1 MRKVQGFASNQAK
14 GFVYSAQYDVAV
26 ASQVRSRPSHLGV
39 LQDTLN
45 PPAAKFC
52 SSSVDGYK
60 LKAKI
65 QRLQNPT
72 QKLKICVSKFTSV
85 YASTK
90 ETTKSFPVNS
100 SGYPLP
106 SLTGAGLPS
115 IVLMI
120 DLFMH
125 VVDIL
130 AGQLSLPDCY
140 HRLIE
145 LIGG

>member
-1 MRKVQGFASNQAK
+1 MLKQKMLMCRDRVM
-14 GFVYSAQYDVAV
+14 VMP
-26 ASQVRSRPSHLGV
+26 RGV
-39 LQDTLN
+39 ST
-45 PPAAKFC
+45 
-52 SSSVDGYK
+52 
-60 LKAKI
+60 
-65 QRLQNPT
+65 R
-72 QKLKICVSKFTSV
+72 KLKICVSKFTSV

-90 ETTKSFPVNS
+90 ETTKSFPENS
-100 SGYPLP
+100 SRYPLP